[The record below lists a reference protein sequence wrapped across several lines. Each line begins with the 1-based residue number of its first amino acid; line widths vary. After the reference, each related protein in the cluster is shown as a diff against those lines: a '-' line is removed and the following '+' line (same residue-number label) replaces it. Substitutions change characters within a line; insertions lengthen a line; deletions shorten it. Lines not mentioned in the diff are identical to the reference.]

1 MFRLC
6 YFLSVFIFL
15 SLFFFNSAWAG
26 STFDSQDLIIEHKA
40 YKESFKGLDLHKNMK
55 QIGWS
60 LGTGFGSTWWGTN
73 RHHDFI
79 IGEAHYGQIIS
90 QDMAQGEW
98 YQGNWEILG
107 EFIGGLQFQPCHR
120 YLFGVLPVLRYNFT
134 ILQKAVPFLNIG
146 AGIAY
151 TNIDEPDLS
160 THYQFNSQAGCGIH
174 YFLRPDFALT
184 CQYRLLHVS
193 NAGIEEPNDGINAHL
208 VLFGFNWFY

>member
-26 STFDSQDLIIEHKA
+26 STFDSQDLIIEHKD
-40 YKESFKGLDLHKNMK
+40 YKESFKGLDL
-55 QIGWS
+55 
-60 LGTGFGSTWWGTN
+60 
-73 RHHDFI
+73 
-79 IGEAHYGQIIS
+79 
-90 QDMAQGEW
+90 
-98 YQGNWEILG
+98 
-107 EFIGGLQFQPCHR
+107 HR

-174 YFLRPDFALT
+174 YFLRSDFALT
-184 CQYRLLHVS
+184 WQYRLLHVS

-208 VLFGFNWFY
+208 VLFGFNWFC